1 MTLTYTRGVTTLAE
15 FRELLARHE
24 AELAEDGPL
33 PVIVDCNHPYDELEP
48 TWSARRTPD
57 HRIAVTV
64 RFRCSCGEWVG
75 GSTKRVRP

>member
-1 MTLTYTRGVTTLAE
+1 MTLTYTPGVTTLGE
-15 FRELLARHE
+15 FQAMLKDRE

-33 PVIVDCNHPYDELEP
+33 PILVDCNHPYDELAP
-48 TWSARRTPD
+48 SWSARRTPD

-75 GSTKRVRP
+75 GTTKRVKP